1 MADQTRPGAQTG
13 NTGTGRGKTAPQFPA
28 GDQGP
33 RKAAGTMKEQTAGE
47 SSSGEG
53 LTDKASDMASGLM
66 AQVRER
72 ASDQVASQKD
82 RAADGLGSVAQAL
95 RKAGNEL
102 RSSNTGLA
110 SYADRAVDELEH
122 LSDRI
127 REKDL
132 AEVVSDLETF
142 ARRRPAAFLGG
153 SFLMG
158 LGLARLLKSSSD
170 RRRASTRRHLGAER
184 PPRATGMATPP
195 GSDVRRQTGMGPGA
209 GTTPGMGAG
218 AGMGAGMGGST
229 GATAGAGTT
238 GTGPGVV
245 HPYGNDPLR
254 PSTDNP
260 ERKGGRS

>member
-1 MADQTRPGAQTG
+1 MADQTRTGAQTG
-13 NTGTGRGKTAPQFPA
+13 NTQAGRGKTGPQFPA

-33 RKAAGTMKEQTAGE
+33 RKAAGTMKDQTAGE

-53 LTDKASDMASGLM
+53 LTDKAGDMASGLM

-82 RAADGLGSVAQAL
+82 RAADGLGSVASAL
-95 RKAGNEL
+95 RKAGDEL

-132 AEVVSDLETF
+132 VEVVSDLETF

-184 PPRATGMATPP
+184 PPRATGMSTPP
-195 GSDVRRQTGMGPGA
+195 GSDVRRQ
-209 GTTPGMGAG
+209 
-218 AGMGAGMGGST
+218 AGMGGST
-229 GATAGAGTT
+229 GSTPGAGAT
-238 GTGPGVV
+238 GTGAGVV

-254 PSTDNP
+254 PSPDNP